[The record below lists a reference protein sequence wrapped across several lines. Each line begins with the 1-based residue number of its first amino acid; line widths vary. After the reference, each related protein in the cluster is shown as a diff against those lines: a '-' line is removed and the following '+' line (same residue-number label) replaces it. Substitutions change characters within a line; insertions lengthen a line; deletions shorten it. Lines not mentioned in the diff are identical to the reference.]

1 MKNKALLILS
11 ILLAT
16 CLFSSVA
23 AAQTGGNYTITQSVI
38 AGGGGTSSSGNTFS
52 VTGTAGQAAAGAV
65 SSGGDFSLAGGFW
78 TAAPAGTIVIRG
90 NITKNGSA
98 LQGATITLSGSASGS
113 TTTDGSGYYEFTGLL
128 INGTYTVAPSLANH
142 TFSDT
147 VSNNP
152 SVTFTNV
159 QEDQTANFIATQC
172 SYLLTP
178 DAVNVAAGATTGS
191 FTVTAPTGCPWTAVS
206 NNDSW
211 LTVTSA
217 SPGSGNGTINYSVA
231 ANSSAGR
238 VGTITVAGQTFSVT
252 QALGHSISGTVTY
265 GTNLSKFVQ
274 GVLLSSIGTTSVSDT
289 TDSSGF
295 YQLEGLTDGGNYPV
309 SPTKSDDING
319 ISPFDATMILRHIAA
334 SGQGPNALNAN
345 QQIAADTN
353 GDGSITPFDATLIL
367 RYIATSG
374 PNANTGQVGT
384 WKFDPVSNPHPAL
397 NSSVSGENYTA
408 ILIGE
413 INGDWTPPA
422 PLVEMQA
429 TKWQQRETENFNQ
442 TPDRRKS
449 SRQRRTG
456 NRKRAGSV
464 S

>member
-16 CLFSSVA
+16 CLFSSAA
-23 AAQTGGNYTITQSVI
+23 AAQSGNYTITQSVI

-52 VTGTAGQAAAGAV
+52 VTGTAGQAAAGTA

-78 TAAPAGTIVIRG
+78 TAAPAGTIVISG
-90 NITKNGSA
+90 NVTKNGNA
-98 LQGATITLSGSASGS
+98 LAGVNITLSGSASGMV
-113 TTTDGSGYYEFTGLL
+113 TTDGDGYYEFTGLF
-128 INGTYTVAPSLANH
+128 INGTYTVTPSLGNH
-142 TFSDT
+142 SFDP
-147 VSNNP
+147 P
-152 SVTFTNV
+152 SQTFTSV
-159 QEDQTANFIATQC
+159 QDDKIANFIATQC

-178 DAVNVAAGATTGS
+178 NAVNVAAGAATGS

-238 VGTITVAGQTFSVT
+238 VGTITVAGQNFSVT
-252 QALGHSISGTVTY
+252 QAIGHSISGTVTY

-274 GVLLSSIGTTSVSDT
+274 GALLSSIGTTSVSDT

-295 YQLEGLTDGGNYPV
+295 YQLEGLTNGGNYPV

-319 ISPFDATMILRHIAA
+319 ITPFDATMILRHIAA
-334 SGQGPNALNAN
+334 NGTGPNALNAN

-353 GDGSITPFDATLIL
+353 GDGDITPFDATLIL
-367 RYIATSG
+367 RYIANGG
-374 PNANTGQVGT
+374 PDANTGQVGT

-413 INGDWTPPA
+413 VNGDWTPPA
-422 PLVEMQA
+422 SSGEMEA
-429 TKWQQRETENFNQ
+429 TEWQQPETENFNQ
-442 TPDRRKS
+442 TPDRKKS

>member
-16 CLFSSVA
+16 CLFSSAA
-23 AAQTGGNYTITQSVI
+23 AAQSNGNYTITQSVI

-52 VTGTAGQAAAGAV
+52 VTGTLGQSAAGTV
-65 SSGGDFSLAGGFW
+65 SSNGNFSLAGGFW
-78 TAAPAGTIVIRG
+78 TAAPAGTIVISG
-90 NITKNGSA
+90 NVTKNGNA
-98 LQGATITLSGSASGS
+98 LPGVTVYLSGSASGS

-128 INGTYTVAPSLANH
+128 INGTYTVTPSLANH
-142 TFSDT
+142 VFSDT
-147 VSNNP
+147 VSNNS

-159 QEDQTANFIATQC
+159 QEDKIADFIATQC

-191 FTVTAPTGCPWTAVS
+191 FTVTAPAGCPWTAVS

-211 LTVTSA
+211 LSVTSA
-217 SPGSGNGTINYSVA
+217 SPGSGNGTVNYSVA
-231 ANSSAGR
+231 ANSNAGR
-238 VGTITVAGQTFSVT
+238 VGTITVAGQTFTVT
-252 QALGHSISGTVTY
+252 QALGHSISGIVTY

-274 GVLLSSIGTTSVSDT
+274 GVLLSAIGTTSVFDT
-289 TDSSGF
+289 TDSMGA
-295 YQLEGLTDGGNYPV
+295 YQLDGLTNGGNYPV
-309 SPTKSDDING
+309 TPTKSDDING

-334 SGQGPNALNAN
+334 NGQGPNALNAN
-345 QQIAADTN
+345 QQIAADTS
-353 GDGSITPFDATLIL
+353 GDGNITPFDATLIL
-367 RYIATSG
+367 RYLAAGG
-374 PNANTGQVGT
+374 PNANTGQTGT

-422 PLVEMQA
+422 SLGEIEA
-429 TKWQQRETENFNQ
+429 AE
-442 TPDRRKS
+442 
-449 SRQRRTG
+449 RQ
-456 NRKRAGSV
+456 
-464 S
+464 